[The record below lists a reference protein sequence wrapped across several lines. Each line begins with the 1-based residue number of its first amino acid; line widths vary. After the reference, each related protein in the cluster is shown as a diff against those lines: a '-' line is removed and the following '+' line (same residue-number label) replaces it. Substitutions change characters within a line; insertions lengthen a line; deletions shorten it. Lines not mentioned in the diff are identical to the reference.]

1 MLWLNKVLPRLNF
14 CYGLVEKA
22 STAVAATIIF
32 ALMLLVVADV
42 AGRKFFNSPVHGTIE
57 IASLTLPVI
66 VFLSIAY
73 LQGLKEHVTVDLF
86 TSRLPQQVQLS
97 MDVFAIGP
105 RRGSD
110 GDRYLENKCVR
121 LEFLGRPGVLHGDC
135 RDPDLARARSRCVRQ
150 RAIEYSTAFRLCR
163 WVRNAGLT
171 VAPKQLIT
179 AVRGDE

>member
-97 MDVFAIGP
+97 MDVFAIGLAVAVMAIVTWKTSVFAWSSLVDREFSMGIVEIP
-105 RRGSD
+105 IWPARVLVALGSA
-110 GDRYLENKCVR
+110 LLSIR
-121 LEFLGRPGVLHGDC
+121 LIFDFVGGCATLVSQLH
-135 RDPDLARARSRCVRQ
+135 Q
-150 RAIEYSTAFRLCR
+150 
-163 WVRNAGLT
+163 NN
-171 VAPKQLIT
+171 
-179 AVRGDE
+179 